1 MENNNYLAIKLS
13 ILTIIIFFC
22 SLWITSTVT
31 SSIEKINNRT
41 KVKVTLY
48 AIPDNMSLK
57 IGNSDFTDKIGKS
70 FYLEPGKYKLNGNSD
85 GFSHNE
91 TVINVPET
99 NEFNMVIGLSP
110 ISEQANAWM
119 KNNQNKIRLAATAM
133 GNSSSGKQTP
143 ELIKKLPIA
152 NVFYGLSLMMDQ
164 DNDFY
169 TIKISGTDPL
179 SRAMAVNV
187 INKTDESYNYKY
199 VYESFKNPLIKENK

>member
-70 FYLEPGKYKLNGNSD
+70 FYLESGKYKLSGNSD

-133 GNSSSGKQTP
+133 GNSSSSKQTP

>member
-13 ILTIIIFFC
+13 ILTIVIFFC

-70 FYLEPGKYKLNGNSD
+70 FYLEPGKYKLSGSSD

-91 TVINVPET
+91 TVVNVPET
-99 NEFNMVIGLSP
+99 NEFNMVIGLNP

-133 GNSSSGKQTP
+133 GNSSSSKQTP